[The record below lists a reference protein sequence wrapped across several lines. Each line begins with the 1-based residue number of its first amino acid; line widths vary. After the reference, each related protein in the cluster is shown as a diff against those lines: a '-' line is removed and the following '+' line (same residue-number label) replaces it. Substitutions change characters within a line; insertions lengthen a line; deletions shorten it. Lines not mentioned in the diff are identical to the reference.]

1 MADANDVAVIV
12 GALTGGN
19 KPVTPPVKVV
29 LPVRPPQQP
38 VRTTLAAAVSG
49 AQAQA
54 VRKPGGKGSHGNSND
69 MSGKMFFRCVLYSET
84 SARKTTTA
92 AEFAGPEFTRII
104 LTRGE
109 DQMIPLGGQGYK
121 WYYAPD
127 SESLTY
133 ALKNPELVWPDWA
146 AMPDPENKRTIV
158 VDDLT
163 KAVGILIEA
172 NAGAADR
179 RQAYTKAL
187 DDLDSLVIPL
197 TRKPCNLILISL
209 ARVAENK
216 MSGEERIGP
225 DLSPSILN
233 YVTAEFAAVLY
244 IKTKTYKL
252 LTDRDVFSVEGEDEK
267 GRVKMYSREI
277 FAKIKVPKISLSN
290 PALKINKEEP
300 MDLAVLW
307 GKIKKAQGGVK

>member
-1 MADANDVAVIV
+1 MSETVKATTVMSGVVN
-12 GALTGGN
+12 T
-19 KPVTPPVKVV
+19 PVLPAKVV

-38 VRTTLAAAVSG
+38 QRTTLAASVSG
-49 AQAQA
+49 AQAQ
-54 VRKPGGKGSHGNSND
+54 RKPGKGGHGNSNE
-69 MSGKMFFRCVLYSET
+69 MAGKMFFRCVLYSET

-127 SESLTY
+127 AESLTY
-133 ALKNPELVWPDWA
+133 ALKNPELLWPDWA

-172 NAGAADR
+172 NAGALDR
-179 RQAYTKAL
+179 RQAYTGAL
-187 DDLDSLVIPL
+187 SDLDSLVIPL
-197 TRKPCNLILISL
+197 TRKPYNLILISL

-225 DLSPSILN
+225 DLSPSLLN

-244 IKTKTYKL
+244 IKTKNYKL
-252 LTDRDVFSVEGEDEK
+252 LTDRDVFSVEGTDDK
-267 GRVKMYSREI
+267 GRTIMYSREI
-277 FAKIKVPKISLSN
+277 FGKIKVPKISLSN
-290 PALKINKEEP
+290 PALKINKEES

-307 GKIKKAQGGVK
+307 GKIKKAQQGAGK